1 MMAFI
6 GRTSRSRGPV
16 VAAPPVI
23 PSLDDP
29 EELRRQQAVDA
40 LGIVES
46 PPEER
51 FDRIVNM
58 AKSLYHT
65 QAAAFSLVDRDREW
79 MKSCVGY
86 PAADI
91 SRERSFCSVTIQQDE
106 PLFVG
111 DATLDPRFSSHPGV
125 LGAPHVR
132 FYYGVPVRD
141 RDGEK
146 IGALCV
152 IDTVP
157 RDRSTVDESQLL
169 MLAQLIQFEL
179 NMTPSYSDA
188 R

>member
-1 MMAFI
+1 MVFI

-29 EELRRQQAVDA
+29 AELRRQQAVDA

-65 QAAAFSLVDRDREW
+65 DAAAFSIVDHSREW
-79 MKSCVGY
+79 MKACVGY
-86 PAADI
+86 PTADI
-91 SRERSFCSVTIQQDE
+91 TRERSFCSVTIQQDE

-111 DATLDPRFSSHPGV
+111 DATRDPRFSNHPGV
-125 LGAPHVR
+125 VGAPHVR
-132 FYYGVPVRD
+132 FYYGVPIHG
-141 RDGEK
+141 RDGER

-152 IDTVP
+152 IDTSP
-157 RDRSTVDESQLL
+157 RERGSVDESQLL
-169 MLAQLIQFEL
+169 QLAQLIQLEL
-179 NMTPSYSDA
+179 SMTPSYSSA
-188 R
+188 G

>member
-1 MMAFI
+1 MVFI

-16 VAAPPVI
+16 AAAPPVI

-29 EELRRQQAVDA
+29 AERRRQQAVDA
-40 LGIVES
+40 LGIIES

-65 QAAAFSLVDRDREW
+65 QAAAFSVVDHDREW
-79 MKSCVGY
+79 MKSCVGS
-86 PAADI
+86 PLHQI
-91 SRERSFCSVTIQQDE
+91 GRERSFCSVTIQQDE
-106 PLFVG
+106 PLFIG
-111 DATLDPRFSSHPGV
+111 DTTLDPRFSSHPGV
-125 LGAPHVR
+125 VGSPGVR
-132 FYYGVPVRD
+132 FYYGVPIIGQN
-141 RDGEK
+141 GERV
-146 IGALCV
+146 GALCV

-157 RDRSTVDESQLL
+157 RDRSAVDESQLV